1 MTKDVGP
8 TVDIENDPLN
18 EGEDN
23 ILTADDL
30 PSGQMSKEDF
40 IKMVQESGTT
50 LH

>member
-23 ILTADDL
+23 ILTEL
-30 PSGQMSKEDF
+30 PPRCMTEDEF
-40 IKMVQESGTT
+40 VKMVQESGTT